1 LMTSSVESGK
11 TSFSDELSF
20 GSDLT
25 GGAVAGIG
33 DPSVNRRLGAFG
45 SEEVAGAAETEF
57 RSEERS
63 RRSPPRSRSERS
75 RDRLRRLKENNYFE
89 LTAKEPLLHFITTL
103 S

>member
-1 LMTSSVESGK
+1 MTSSVESGK

-75 RDRLRRLKENNYFE
+75 RDRLRRL
-89 LTAKEPLLHFITTL
+89 
-103 S
+103 